1 MRTSLPGRR
10 LIGSAATTPSFFY
23 NLFTLFSWIAVVS
36 ITTTQYSVK
45 KRQVVSMSTA
55 MRALIRAS
63 RTLLMRVD
71 ITT

>member
-1 MRTSLPGRR
+1 MCGIFCYVSKKKPAKNDD
-10 LIGSAATTPSFFY
+10 GS
-23 NLFTLFSWIAVVS
+23 FSWIAVVS